1 MRLPLCLATY
11 IRLVSYLTKSKEK
24 PQKIAIFSLI
34 IVCVT
39 LLLFTWI
46 IRGSLCKP
54 HIKRGNTEPL

>member
-1 MRLPLCLATY
+1 M
-11 IRLVSYLTKSKEK
+11 TKSKEK